1 MPCEPWHLDCSCQVE
16 VAATMTNHVTDYHTN
31 WSMLNLTNWQTLVLF
46 KTNWLTQAMTNV
58 VQIDLPSSPVVA
70 AAAPSEVVEPN
81 EAPVPTAT
89 PALTAAWT
97 GPLVIEAAR
106 TSQPPAND
114 LVEVQMKVKR
124 TDNTDNT

>member
-70 AAAPSEVVEPN
+70 TAAPSEVVELK
-81 EAPVPTAT
+81 EALVATAT
-89 PALTAAWT
+89 TAPAAHSA
-97 GPLVIEAAR
+97 GPLAIRA
-106 TSQPPAND
+106 TSIGPAS
-114 LVEVQMKVKR
+114 
-124 TDNTDNT
+124 